1 MKKNRIFGAL
11 SAAAL
16 LLAGACSNDM
26 INSGSQNEDNVVNNE
41 DGVFLAVHFDL
52 PSAKETRSYTT
63 EDGSNS
69 GTEVGHDYENTVKSA
84 YIVLAKTD
92 NTFIAAGKCEDPE
105 AVGTTGISYRSTSMF
120 TKTELNIFYQNAL
133 DSEDKDAQTGKY
145 KVNVFV
151 FANPTDGLSDYL
163 SHLSFGDT
171 WVNGIGVYNEVET
184 GNEGII
190 WNKDYFLMS
199 NSEISTR
206 LLPASIDD
214 WNAHTTAATA
224 FNLSGMNNF
233 GRPNEIDNL
242 TFGNV
247 KVERAAARY
256 DFRDGAL
263 DGIDNTDPS
272 YNGCA
277 PQTYHV
283 VLSSD
288 NDPLVDVFLGK
299 MSMVNMNKE
308 YYFLRRVSPKGL
320 GNIPGSTDNVNN
332 VTILGKE
339 LPWYSNDLGQ
349 TIGTPGNY
357 VVDAYWDW
365 KATTPTT
372 GFSAHFNYPF
382 FTEEGIADNPEVATD
397 RWYTSV
403 IKDVLE
409 NGVADN
415 PDSWNSD
422 GSKKSYKTWRYLT
435 EGTIPEVETQ
445 QYGITNGIVFKGLM
459 QPARDARLTATGTPG
474 EDDYKPADDE
484 FTQKLLE
491 ALKTSE
497 DGNKLHDPI
506 LYEFGGHLYC
516 TWEHIRRMAIYL
528 SLTDLKWNADQNR
541 WDFSI
546 NRSTLIYNAV
556 FGTGGFGSVTFDC
569 DINGELKNAD
579 FLKTTGPNV
588 QTLTDDIEQ
597 DKNSA
602 NFKYNAWKEAFKDS
616 DDQVDENEAAEL
628 VYFNAFRDAAVG
640 KNIKFFQTSY
650 DPQLGGWGYYC
661 YYYYWNRHNDNG
673 DEGAMGPMEFD
684 VVRNNVYKL
693 AVTKIARLGHP
704 RISANDPDKPTP
716 NTPDEKGDVYITVT
730 CTTLPWVVREN
741 EIHF

>member
-1 MKKNRIFGAL
+1 MKKNRILGLA
-11 SAAAL
+11 SAIAL
-16 LLAGACSNDM
+16 LAAGACSNDVLD
-26 INSGSQNEDNVVNNE
+26 SGSQNENNVGNVE
-41 DGVFLAVHFDL
+41 DGVYLAVHFDL
-52 PSAKETRSYTT
+52 PSAKETRSFTT
-63 EDGSNS
+63 ADGSSS
-69 GTEVGHDYENTVKSA
+69 GTEVGHDYENTVKSS

-92 NTFIAAGKCEDPE
+92 NSFIAAGKCEDPE
-105 AVGTTGISYRSTSMF
+105 AVGTTGISYRSTAMF
-120 TKTELNIFYQNAL
+120 TKTQLNEFYQNAL
-133 DSEDKDAQTGKY
+133 DSEDKDEKGNY

-151 FANPTDGLSDYL
+151 FANPTEGLSDYL
-163 SHLSFGDT
+163 SNLEFGNPWIDG
-171 WVNGIGVYNEVET
+171 VGVYDESEPAKKSV
-184 GNEGII
+184 I
-190 WNKDYFLMS
+190 WDKDNFLMA
-199 NSEISTR
+199 NSEICTR
-206 LLPASIDD
+206 LLPAGIED

-242 TFGNV
+242 AAGNV
-247 KVERAAARY
+247 MVERAAARY

-263 DGIDNTDPS
+263 DGIGNADPS

-283 VLSSD
+283 VRTTD
-288 NDPLVDVFLGK
+288 NEPLVDVFLGK

-308 YYFLRRVSPKGL
+308 FYFLRRVSPKGL
-320 GNIPGSTDNVNN
+320 NTDA
-332 VTILGKE
+332 TILGKE
-339 LPWYSNDLGQ
+339 LPWYSDEHGKP
-349 TIGTPGNY
+349 IGTPGNY

-365 KATTPTT
+365 KAKEPTS
-372 GFSAHFNYPF
+372 GFAAHFNYPF
-382 FTEEGIADNPEVATD
+382 FTEDGIADNPEVATD

-409 NGVADN
+409 KGAVDN
-415 PDSWNSD
+415 PDTWNSD
-422 GSKKSYKTWRYLT
+422 GSKKTYKTWRYLT
-435 EGTIPEVETQ
+435 EGTIPEIEKQ
-445 QYGITNGIVFKGLM
+445 QYGISNGIVFKGLM
-459 QPARDARLTATGTPG
+459 QPARDARPTATGTPG
-474 EDDYKPADDE
+474 EDGYVPADDE

-528 SLTDLKWNADQNR
+528 SLTDLKWNKDQDK

-556 FGTGGFGSVTFDC
+556 FGTGGFGSVKFSC
-569 DINGELKNAD
+569 DPAGELKNAD
-579 FLKTTGPNV
+579 FLKTTGPNM
-588 QTLTDDIEQ
+588 QTLTDVIEE
-597 DKNSA
+597 DKSSA
-602 NFKYNAWKEAFKDS
+602 NFLYNAWKEAFPGS
-616 DDQVDENEAAEL
+616 DDQVNEDESAEMAM
-628 VYFNAFRDAAVG
+628 FSAFRDVAVG

-650 DPQLGGWGYYC
+650 DPALGGWGYYC

-673 DEGAMGPMEFD
+673 QEGIMGAMEFD